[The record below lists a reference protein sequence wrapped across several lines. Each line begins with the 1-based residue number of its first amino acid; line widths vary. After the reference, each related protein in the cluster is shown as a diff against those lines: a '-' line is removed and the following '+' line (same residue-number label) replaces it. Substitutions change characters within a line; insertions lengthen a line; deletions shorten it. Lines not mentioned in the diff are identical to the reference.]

1 MWFAAQPF
9 YRVSRDGCCCPPST
23 SKAYLCLVI
32 NASIY
37 LDWKKHRL
45 VLKKRSLKNSLTLA
59 KMSHKISNT
68 VILKSIY
75 EWPPLPQLQ
84 EAFLGENESTNNTI
98 QKVLFF
104 FLQFISNTL
113 HKSQPFHNKYSSIF
127 QICGSIYYFRKLS
140 ASQNTSASLTI
151 LVLKFCFMSISHDV
165 ESFSTNTSSAW
176 FILLLQWF
184 TLQIERNVATMK
196 IDLPTDTAG
205 N

>member
-9 YRVSRDGCCCPPST
+9 YRVSRDGCCCRPST

-59 KMSHKISNT
+59 KISHKISNT

-98 QKVLFF
+98 QKVLFSF
-104 FLQFISNTL
+104 YNSFQIHYTNHSLFTTNIQVYFRYVNRYTTFENSVQVRIPVQVLQFWS
-113 HKSQPFHNKYSSIF
+113 
-127 QICGSIYYFRKLS
+127 
-140 ASQNTSASLTI
+140 
-151 LVLKFCFMSISHDV
+151 
-165 ESFSTNTSSAW
+165 
-176 FILLLQWF
+176 
-184 TLQIERNVATMK
+184 
-196 IDLPTDTAG
+196 
-205 N
+205 